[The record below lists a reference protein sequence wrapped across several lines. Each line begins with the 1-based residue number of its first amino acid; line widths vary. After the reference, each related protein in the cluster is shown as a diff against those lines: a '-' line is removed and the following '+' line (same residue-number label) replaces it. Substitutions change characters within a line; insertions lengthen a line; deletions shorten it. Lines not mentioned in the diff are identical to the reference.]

1 MKEVLEHLFKHNSL
15 SSGEAKEMHFEIKI

>member
-15 SSGEAKEMHFEIKI
+15 SSGEAKEIHFEIKI